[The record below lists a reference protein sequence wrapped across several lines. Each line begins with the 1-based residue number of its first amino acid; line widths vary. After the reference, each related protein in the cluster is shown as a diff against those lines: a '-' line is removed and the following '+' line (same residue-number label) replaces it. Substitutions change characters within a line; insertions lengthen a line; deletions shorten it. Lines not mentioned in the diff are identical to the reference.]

1 MNHMERDQ
9 RKADRLGKP
18 LRRFSVYWRG
28 KAMFSREWFVYVF
41 GRWILLS
48 GIAGALMQV
57 LIADKLGVPTFPAFL
72 LNQLILASVFWYIDK
87 YIFQR
92 HFSSVKQIFRFPRVR
107 GEFTPAHQFVK
118 ISEEYSEFAEAYQKS
133 PDDYNNWLHEFLDL
147 SHAVEMTE
155 RVLREKGVDVNAEF
169 YHIIQQNKA
178 RDLYDAS
185 A

>member
-1 MNHMERDQ
+1 
-9 RKADRLGKP
+9 
-18 LRRFSVYWRG
+18 
-28 KAMFSREWFVYVF
+28 MFSREWFVYVF

-72 LNQLILASVFWYIDK
+72 LNQLILASVFWYVDK

-107 GEFTPAHQFVK
+107 GEFTPEHQFVK
-118 ISEEYSEFAEAYQKS
+118 ISEEYSEFAEAYKKS
-133 PDDYNNWLHEFLDL
+133 PDDYNKWLHEFLDL

-169 YHIIQQNKA
+169 YQIIQQNKA
-178 RDLYDAS
+178 RNLYDAS